1 MSKQILFVCLGNIC
15 RSPAAE
21 AVMAHYIAESGADIR
36 VDSAGTL
43 DFHVGKKPDS
53 RMRAAGEARGY
64 RFTTVARQVTAE
76 DLVPGR
82 FDLVLAMDRSNL
94 ADLRKLSG
102 RELSHVLLF
111 GEFLDKQAPPNIPDP
126 YYGGQAGF
134 EKVLDMMEAGCPK
147 ILQLLVS
154 NERSS

>member
-1 MSKQILFVCLGNIC
+1 
-15 RSPAAE
+15 
-21 AVMAHYIAESGADIR
+21 MAHHIARCGADIS

-64 RFTTVARQVTAE
+64 RFTTVARQVTAD

-94 ADLRKLSG
+94 AELRKLSG
-102 RELSHVLLF
+102 QNLSHVLLF
-111 GEFLDKQAPPNIPDP
+111 GEFLNKQDPPNIPDP

-134 EKVLDMMEAGCPK
+134 EKVLDMLEAACPK
-147 ILQLLVS
+147 ILDMLVAS
-154 NERSS
+154 ERSR

>member
-1 MSKQILFVCLGNIC
+1 
-15 RSPAAE
+15 
-21 AVMAHYIAESGADIR
+21 MAHCIAESGADIR

-64 RFTTVARQVTAE
+64 RFTTVARQVTAA

-94 ADLRKLSG
+94 AELRKLSG
-102 RELSHVLLF
+102 QEFSHVLLF
-111 GEFLDKQAPPNIPDP
+111 GEFLDKQDPPNIPDP

-134 EKVLDMMEAGCPK
+134 ENVLDMMEAGCPK
-147 ILQLLVS
+147 ILEMLIS